1 LLRFTLLLLV
11 LATPAVA
18 QEKPPLKWGMD
29 ETGGAPYVFD
39 NRTKGFEVELA
50 AYLAEKLGRTS
61 EPVNGEWNKLP
72 ELLQR
77 GELDIVLNGYEYSDQ
92 FKSQASIPYY
102 VYRLRATVAAGSG
115 LQTWDDLKAKPDEPK
130 KKVGVLTGSAAMRYV
145 QRKYGD
151 AVQLEVHDDVA
162 NTFQLVAGGALD
174 ATVQDNPA
182 ALFYVAED
190 AKAGKKLRKLAD
202 PRALGYY
209 VILTRKDDAAL
220 RDAVNAALRKGIDDG
235 SLEAIC
241 RKYGIWNR
249 DQERLNYLRHKSLAE
264 LPPDEEEDAGDE
276 REMIGTS
283 PINWP
288 EAFTLLGYAAL
299 MTIFLAVAAM
309 PLATLIGMAVAAGR
323 LYGPRS
329 LGWLLSV
336 YVEIL
341 RGTPLL
347 LQLWVLF
354 YLLPEYVPA
363 FARLPKELIGIL
375 GLALN
380 YSASE
385 AEHFRGAFLNLPRG
399 QMEAAESLGMT
410 RWTVIRRILTPQAF
424 RAALPSVTNDFVAL
438 FKDTAV
444 CSVIAVMELTKQYNT
459 LYNNHRD
466 QILSLAVITAAMY
479 LLMSY
484 PLAIVARR
492 LEGRLKAGER

>member
-1 LLRFTLLLLV
+1 MLRLCLLV
-11 LATPAVA
+11 ALTASVAVA

-29 ETGGAPYVFD
+29 ATGGAPYVFD
-39 NRTKGFEVELA
+39 NNTKGFEVELA

-61 EPVNGEWNKLP
+61 EPVNADWDKLP
-72 ELLQR
+72 ELLPEGGKK
-77 GELDIVLNGYEYSDQ
+77 GEIDIVLNGYEFSEQ

-102 VYRLRATVAAGSG
+102 IYRLTATVKADSG
-115 LQTWDDLKAKPDEPK
+115 IQTWADLKG
-130 KKVGVLTGSAAMRYV
+130 KKVGVLSGSAAARYLDV
-145 QRKYGD
+145 LQKEFGGD
-151 AVQLEVHDDVA
+151 LTIETHIDVA
-162 NTFQLVAGGALD
+162 NTFQLVATGRLD
-174 ATVQDNPA
+174 ATIQDNPA
-182 ALFYVAED
+182 ATHYLAED
-190 AKAGKKLRKLAD
+190 ARKQNRLRRLPETRGQGFYVVLTPVADSAFRERINELLAQ
-202 PRALGYY
+202 
-209 VILTRKDDAAL
+209 
-220 RDAVNAALRKGIDDG
+220 GIEDG
-235 SLEAIC
+235 TLERIY
-241 RKYGIWNR
+241 RKYGIWND
-249 DQERLNYLRHKSLAE
+249 DQERLNNWRKKRWTDSTLT
-264 LPPDEEEDAGDE
+264 DEQKLT
-276 REMIGTS
+276 GTS

-288 EAFTLLGYAAL
+288 EALKLLGYAAL

-309 PLATLIGMAVAAGR
+309 PLATLAGVAVAAGR
-323 LYGPRS
+323 LYGPRWW
-329 LGWLLSV
+329 GGLLSV

-347 LQLWVLF
+347 LQLYVLF
-354 YLLPEYVPA
+354 YLLPNWFPA
-363 FARLPKELIGIL
+363 FAQLPKELIGIM

-399 QMEAAESLGMT
+399 QMEAAESLGMP
-410 RWTVIRRILTPQAF
+410 RWTVIRHILTPQAF

-466 QILSLAVITAAMY
+466 QVLTLAAITAAMY

-484 PLAIVARR
+484 PLAVVARR